1 MIMKRLIS
9 LFLIFV
15 ISLAYSLPVGARPF
29 KKMSQ
34 LEIREVQTHVYDT
47 SNTKEVFKATINTLQ
62 DNGFTIINVED
73 ELGYIRAKKEFKGRR
88 TDKKR
93 VTGYSFLLAYYVACA
108 AMSYGLTAGYIVI
121 PVMRLKNELADKTV
135 IVDTNANIEP
145 YGKKT
150 RVRLTM
156 IEKVLENADG
166 YSYIKSSPRK
176 VVRIYSPLVY
186 KAFFDEL
193 DKSIFYENI

>member
-1 MIMKRLIS
+1 MKKIS
-9 LFLIFV
+9 TLFLIFV
-15 ISLAYSLPVGARPF
+15 IFLAYSMPVSAKSL
-29 KKMSQ
+29 KKISQ
-34 LEIREVQTHVYDT
+34 LEIREVQTHVYPT
-47 SNTKEVFKATINTLQ
+47 SNTNEVFKATINTLQ

-73 ELGYIRAKKEFKGRR
+73 DLGYIRAKKEFKGRR

-93 VTGYSFLLAYYVACA
+93 VTGYSILLAYYVACA
-108 AMSYGLTAGYIVI
+108 AMSYGMTAGYIII
-121 PVMRLKNELADKTV
+121 PAMRLKNELADKTV

-145 YGKKT
+145 YGKQT

-176 VVRIYSPLVY
+176 VVRIYNPLIY
-186 KAFFDEL
+186 KAFFNEL

>member
-1 MIMKRLIS
+1 MKKLNSI
-9 LFLIFV
+9 FLIL
-15 ISLAYSLPVGARPF
+15 IILLAYALPISAKPF

-34 LEIREVQTHVYDT
+34 LEIREVQTHVYPT
-47 SNTKEVFKATINTLQ
+47 RNTKEVFKATINTLQ
-62 DNGFTIINVED
+62 DEGFTIINIED
-73 ELGYIRAKKEFKGRR
+73 ELGYIRAKREFKGRR

-93 VTGYSFLLAYYVACA
+93 VTIYSAELAYYIAIA
-108 AMSYGLTAGYIVI
+108 ALTSGAGAVYLADPILH
-121 PVMRLKNELADKTV
+121 LKNELADKTV
-135 IVDTNANIEP
+135 IVDTNANIES
-145 YGKKT
+145 YGNQT

-186 KAFFDEL
+186 QEFFSEL
-193 DKSIFYENI
+193 DKSIFYEKI